1 MNNKSYKYPLLN
13 DHDWL
18 YKNYITNS
26 LSTNKMR
33 DMVGCKTSNSVRQA
47 LIRHGISL
55 RNISEGLTIHNPP
68 IHINQSMI
76 DGCLLGDAWLFR
88 HNPNSDISM
97 PYFIKKNKYIDHIE
111 YNIKQLYPTHNDI
124 SEFVSYETK
133 IINDVIVGYY
143 VFRTPVY
150 KELHSFYDRW
160 YLSGT
165 RQPPNDIQISPELL
179 LNWFLDDGS
188 SYHRRKDSKSKQ
200 ITITFSC
207 EGFYPENVKR
217 LVEKLCNTTE
227 MEFKMSPCNSGY
239 GYRITLQQHYTNSF
253 FKYIGACPVES
264 LKYKWK

>member
-55 RNISEGLTIHNPP
+55 RNISEG
-68 IHINQSMI
+68 
-76 DGCLLGDAWLFR
+76 
-88 HNPNSDISM
+88 
-97 PYFIKKNKYIDHIE
+97 
-111 YNIKQLYPTHNDI
+111 
-124 SEFVSYETK
+124 
-133 IINDVIVGYY
+133 
-143 VFRTPVY
+143 
-150 KELHSFYDRW
+150 
-160 YLSGT
+160 
-165 RQPPNDIQISPELL
+165 
-179 LNWFLDDGS
+179 
-188 SYHRRKDSKSKQ
+188 
-200 ITITFSC
+200 
-207 EGFYPENVKR
+207 FYPENVKR

-253 FKYIGACPVES
+253 FQIHRGMS
-264 LKYKWK
+264 S